1 MPRTCHVTAEA
12 DAYIQ
17 GGGSKGAF
25 EGVLGGIKGAFRGN
39 RANRAHRVPC
49 QWEPHMSALENVLIF
64 DKLNMWSEMRS
75 FNGGGRE
82 QRSVVSACRTQAT
95 QSPLAQSP

>member
-25 EGVLGGIKGAFRGN
+25 EGVLGGIKGAFRGEQSEQGSQS
-39 RANRAHRVPC
+39 AVP
-49 QWEPHMSALENVLIF
+49 MGAAY
-64 DKLNMWSEMRS
+64 
-75 FNGGGRE
+75 
-82 QRSVVSACRTQAT
+82 VSARKCVNI
-95 QSPLAQSP
+95 